1 MSNDLK
7 FGIKFWLGI
16 ALMIA
21 FLFTPVFIAIQNE
34 REFTR
39 ECHAVGGQVDKD
51 SDGDVECYRNGREIA
66 EMYEN
71 SPYDPR

>member
-7 FGIKFWLGI
+7 STIKFSLAI
-16 ALMIA
+16 VLIVAA
-21 FLFTPVFIAIQNE
+21 FFVPVFISIQNE